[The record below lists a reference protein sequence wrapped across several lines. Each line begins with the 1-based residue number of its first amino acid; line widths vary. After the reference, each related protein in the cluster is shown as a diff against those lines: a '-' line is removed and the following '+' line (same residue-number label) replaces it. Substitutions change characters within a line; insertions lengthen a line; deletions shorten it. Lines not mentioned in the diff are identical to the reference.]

1 MSKNYSVKCVRISR
15 PWFGTK
21 HFYVPMVYDPI
32 SEKLFSLKDSDE
44 MTSVWGYDTEAEAWK
59 VIDEKMMQDDR
70 DEAEAYESR
79 GYHSRSDREDF
90 HADG

>member
-1 MSKNYSVKCVRISR
+1 
-15 PWFGTK
+15 
-21 HFYVPMVYDPI
+21 MVYDPI
-32 SEKLFSLKDSDE
+32 SEKPFALQDSDE

-79 GYHSRSDREDF
+79 GSHSRSDREDF

>member
-1 MSKNYSVKCVRISR
+1 MSKSYSVKSVRISR

-21 HFYVPMVYDPI
+21 KFYVPMVYDPI
-32 SEKLFSLKDSDE
+32 SEKPFPLKDSVE
-44 MTSVWGYDTEAEAWK
+44 MTTVWGYESEDDAWK
-59 VIDEKMMQDDR
+59 IIDEKMMQDDLE
-70 DEAEAYESR
+70 EAEAYESR